1 MTNHKKIGLVE
12 LPYMRLYDSQKNN
25 WMSSREIHDP
35 LSSKQV
41 LIPSLED
48 GGFDVH
54 LVNLEKG
61 NELVELGNIEWRGKE
76 LTKAYYGR
84 KITDLDYEEY
94 DCWGITV
101 NLSIKRE
108 VACMLIKH
116 LAAGDKPIVVGGSDA
131 ITNPEIY
138 IRAGA
143 DAVVLDKSGAV
154 NCSVIDYV
162 LGNFPIHEL
171 GKVILAD
178 GTRAPA
184 KIKVMSP
191 EEWPLPS
198 LEIAKGCMGGMGYMA
213 KELLPMASLIPDIG
227 CDRNC
232 DFCQTPSYK
241 LGYKSMSPDR
251 ILQWVEIQKKAGAKS
266 ISFESDQFLGRLLR
280 PEGRNDIFKI
290 MKGMRELELPIIWM
304 NGLEIRKLTLGYSEN
319 NDLRFDNELIDA
331 IFKWDG
337 KTGTYFTYIAGERP
351 VVGREN
357 YQKLLPWQEHL
368 KMMRTIV
375 QTGTP
380 FIGYGVI
387 IGFPDES
394 HDTLSSLEDALHEL
408 HHELMSINS
417 SLKLMI
423 FPFALCPI
431 PGTVQGVNI
440 EKLGLIRFDDPF
452 LAGGLWTPT
461 LDTQHL
467 SYEEI
472 SDWQMRLFQIN
483 SDSELRVQHVF
494 SRPRA

>member
-25 WMSSREIHDP
+25 WLSSREIHDP
-35 LSSKQV
+35 LSSKQI
-41 LIPSLED
+41 LISSLED

-54 LVNLEKG
+54 LVNLKKG
-61 NELVELGNIEWRGKE
+61 DELVELGNVEWRGKE
-76 LTKAYYGR
+76 LTKGYSGM
-84 KITDLDYEEY
+84 KVTGLDYEEY
-94 DCWGITV
+94 DCWGITI
-101 NLSIKRE
+101 NLLLKRE

-131 ITNPEIY
+131 IANPEIY

-162 LGNFPIHEL
+162 LGNPPRQEL

-178 GTRAPA
+178 GTRASA

-198 LEIAKGCMGGMGYMA
+198 LETARDCMGGMAYVP
-213 KELLPMASLIPDIG
+213 EEFLPMASLISDIG

-232 DFCQTPSYK
+232 DFCQTPTYK
-241 LGYKSMSPDR
+241 LGYKSMSPKR
-251 ILQWVEIQKKAGAKS
+251 VLQWVEIQKKAGAKS

-280 PEGRNDIFKI
+280 SEGRNGIFKI
-290 MKGMRELELPIIWM
+290 LKGMRELELPIIWM
-304 NGLEIRKLTLGYSEN
+304 SGLELRKLTLGHGKN
-319 NDLRFDNELIDA
+319 NDLKPDNELIDA
-331 IFKWDG
+331 IFEWDG
-337 KTGTYFTYIAGERP
+337 KIGSCLTYIAGERP
-351 VVGREN
+351 VAGREN

-368 KMMRTIV
+368 RMMRTIV
-375 QTGTP
+375 QAGAP
-380 FIGYGVI
+380 IIAYGVI

-394 HDTLSSLEDALHEL
+394 PDTLSSLEDALYEL

-423 FPFALCPI
+423 LPFAFSPI
-431 PGTVQGVNI
+431 PGTVQGINM
-440 EKLGLIRFDDPF
+440 EKSGLIRFDDPF
-452 LAGGLWTPT
+452 LSGGFWTPT
-461 LDTQHL
+461 LDTQYL

-483 SDSELRVQHVF
+483 SDFDLRVQHAF
-494 SRPRA
+494 SRP